1 VRTTPKA
8 LLAVLAFSLAALAA
22 YHFAVPPAGPA
33 ETTTLRDGTSV
44 AALDI
49 SPAFHQ
55 PSEELLD
62 TAFRQVQEHYYK
74 PVVAQQLLDGE
85 QRELGSY
92 FKTHNLP
99 KPKFPDEQA
108 NGDRLHDE
116 QLINRTLQIAEAT
129 PGVHSENAE
138 LTQIAIRGM
147 MSALGDP
154 YTTYLSPH
162 EIAALEESLR
172 GGDFGGIGVYIVQ
185 DAKTKQILVDPIEGM
200 PADRAGIKPGDEVLA
215 VDGIPTA
222 GLSLDQVEHEIRGPK
237 GTNVRLLLKRHGTN
251 ARRTVAV
258 TRGQIVVPSV
268 HAKME
273 DGFEYVRLLD
283 FGQTS
288 YDEVRRAMISGK
300 EHNAKGY
307 ILDLRN
313 NGGGL
318 LEAAVLI
325 SSLFIPDGTI
335 VTQIDRE
342 GNRETRTSVHDSLG
356 VTPLVVLVNKYTASA
371 SEITAGAVQ
380 DYKVGTLIGTR
391 TFGKGVVQSIY
402 NMRDGGAL
410 KITTARYVT
419 PVGRDIHH
427 KGIQPDIVVNQA
439 IEPAI
444 IDSPKDEQL
453 AAAKEY
459 LRRTRGGTN

>member
-1 VRTTPKA
+1 MRTTSKA
-8 LLAVLAFSLAALAA
+8 LVAILAFSLAALGVYRFVAPPPP
-22 YHFAVPPAGPA
+22 PPAV
-33 ETTTLRDGTSV
+33 TTSLQDGTDV
-44 AALDI
+44 AALDV
-49 SPAFHQ
+49 SSALRR

-74 PVVAQQLLDGE
+74 PFQTQALLDGE
-85 QRELGSY
+85 RKELSAY
-92 FKTHNLP
+92 FKAHHVANP
-99 KPKFPDEQA
+99 RYPDEQMS
-108 NGDRLHDE
+108 GDRLHDE
-116 QLINRTLQIAEAT
+116 NLLNRTLLAAEGAA
-129 PGVHSENAE
+129 GAGQGSE
-138 LTQIAIRGM
+138 LTQVAIRGM
-147 MSALGDP
+147 MSSLGDP

-185 DAKTKQILVDPIEGM
+185 DAKTKQILVDPIEGL
-200 PADRAGIKPGDEVLA
+200 PADRAGVKPGDEVLA
-215 VDGIPTA
+215 VDGVSAA

-237 GTNVRLLLKRHGTN
+237 GTLVRLLLRAHAGG
-251 ARRTVAV
+251 ALRTVAV

-288 YDEVRRAMISGK
+288 YDEVRKAMLDGK
-300 EHNAKGY
+300 QRGAKGY

-318 LEAAVLI
+318 LEAAVQI

-335 VTQIDRE
+335 VTQIDRD
-342 GNRETRTSVHDSLG
+342 GNRETRTSTRESIG
-356 VTPLVVLVNKYTASA
+356 ASPLVILVNKYTASA

-380 DYKVGTLIGTR
+380 DYKAGTLIGTK

-419 PVGRDIHH
+419 PTGRDIHH
-427 KGIQPDIVVNQA
+427 KGIVPDIPVDQP
-439 IEPAI
+439 IEPTI

-453 AAAKEY
+453 AVAKDY
-459 LRRTRGGTN
+459 LRRVARR

>member
-1 VRTTPKA
+1 MRTTSRA
-8 LLAVLAFSLAALAA
+8 LVLILAFSLVALGA
-22 YHFAVPPAGPA
+22 YRFVAPPTAPPAAGTA
-33 ETTTLRDGTSV
+33 LQDGTDV
-44 AALDI
+44 AALDV
-49 SPAFHQ
+49 SSAFRR

-74 PVVAQQLLDGE
+74 PFQAQTLLDGE
-85 QRELGSY
+85 RKELSAY
-92 FKTHNLP
+92 FKEHHVANLR
-99 KPKFPDEQA
+99 FPDEQMS
-108 NGDRLHDE
+108 GDRLHDE
-116 QLINRTLQIAEAT
+116 NVLNRTLLAAEGAA
-129 PGVHSENAE
+129 GAGQESE
-138 LTQIAIRGM
+138 LTQVAIRGM
-147 MSALGDP
+147 MSSLGDP

-185 DAKTKQILVDPIEGM
+185 DAKTKQILVDPIEGL
-200 PADRAGIKPGDEVLA
+200 PADRAGVKPGDEVLA
-215 VDGIPTA
+215 VDGVSSA

-237 GTNVRLLLKRHGTN
+237 GTLVRLLLRAHAGG

-288 YDEVRRAMISGK
+288 YDEVRKAMLDGK
-300 EHNAKGY
+300 ERGAKGY

-318 LEAAVLI
+318 LEAAVQI

-342 GNRETRTSVHDSLG
+342 GNRETRTSTRESIG
-356 VTPLVVLVNKYTASA
+356 AAPLVILVNKYTASA

-380 DYKVGTLIGTR
+380 DYKVGTLIGTK

-419 PVGRDIHH
+419 PTGRDIHH
-427 KGIQPDIVVNQA
+427 KGIDPDIPVDQP
-439 IEPAI
+439 IEPTI

-453 AAAKEY
+453 AVAKDY
-459 LRRTRGGTN
+459 LRRVARR